1 MKNKE
6 QIDNTVELEQELLSS
21 AELPDAVKSYLREIG
36 QFPLL
41 SAEEEQTLSL
51 RIQAGRDAE
60 ELLKELEKEA
70 SVDIETLREYR
81 ALARQG
87 QEARSRLIQ
96 CNLRLVVV
104 VAKKYLNRGLP
115 LLDLIQEG
123 NLGLMKAADKYDA
136 ATGNRFSTVAAWWIR
151 QTITRA
157 VTDTSRAIRLPS
169 YVFQDV
175 GHVRKAARELRETLH
190 REPTVGEIAEAM
202 KVSPEKVKEL
212 FRVGMDTTS
221 LDLPVGDDE
230 SSTLADFAGAVN
242 PMEEVDNR
250 ICREQLGAAL
260 GQLLSQLG
268 ERERQVLELHYGLNG
283 TRCYTLEEIGRKLNL
298 TRERVRQI
306 ELRALRILR
315 SGDGLKKLENFIA

>member
-6 QIDNTVELEQELLSS
+6 LNDNTVELEQELLSS

-41 SAEEEQTLSL
+41 TAEEEQTLSL
-51 RIQAGRDAE
+51 RIQAGKDAE
-60 ELLKELEKEA
+60 SLLKELEKESA
-70 SVDIETLREYR
+70 VELDTLREYR
-81 ALARQG
+81 ALVRQG
-87 QEARSRLIQ
+87 EEAKDRLIQ

-115 LLDLIQEG
+115 FLDLIQEG
-123 NLGLMKAADKYDA
+123 NLGLMKAAEKYDA
-136 ATGNRFSTVAAWWIR
+136 STGNRFSTVAAWWIR

-175 GHVRKAARELRETLH
+175 GHVRKAARQLREKLH
-190 REPTVGEIAEAM
+190 REPTVEEIAGTLKM
-202 KVSPEKVKEL
+202 KPEKVKDL
-212 FRVGMDTTS
+212 MRVGMDTTS

-230 SSTLADFAGAVN
+230 TSTLADFAGAVN
-242 PMEEVDNR
+242 PMEEVNDR
-250 ICREQLGAAL
+250 ICREQLKAAL
-260 GQLLSQLG
+260 SVLLSQLG
-268 ERERQVLELHYGLNG
+268 ERERQVLELHYGMNG
-283 TRCYTLEEIGRKLNL
+283 HRCHTLEEIGGKLGL

-306 ELRALRILR
+306 ELRALRLLR
-315 SGDGLKKLENFIA
+315 NGGGLKKLENFIA